1 MLLLDNTLSEES
13 IEEQLSNLDKWF
25 HSASD
30 WFIGFLPRLIT
41 ALIILAIGFIAAKY
55 ITKLIMKTMKKG
67 KVEPTVKSFLGSII
81 NAVLK
86 ILVVICV
93 LGTLGIDMTSIITVL
108 GTATVAIGLALKDS
122 MANIASGVLIIINKP
137 FKVGDYLETEGL
149 DGTVTK
155 IDMMYTTLL
164 SADGK
169 EIILPNSRITSNNI
183 INYNVQNHRR
193 LELHF
198 SISYDDDIA
207 TAKRVIHDI
216 IDVDKRIDSTPEHPL
231 VGVDSHGASGI
242 DLVVKV
248 WCLPENY
255 WALRYDIPER
265 VKYAFDEKG
274 ITIPYDRLEVEL
286 VGSEKNSES
295 NMKGNEQNDTCD

>member
-1 MLLLDNTLSEES
+1 MIFLDNTISEED
-13 IEEQLSNLDKWF
+13 IGEQLSNLEKWLQ
-25 HSASD
+25 SASD
-30 WFIGFLPRLIT
+30 WFLGFLPRLIT
-41 ALIILAIGFIAAKY
+41 AFIVLAVGFIAAKY
-55 ITKLIMKTMKKG
+55 ITKLIIKTMKKG

-81 NAVLK
+81 SAILK
-86 ILVVICV
+86 ILVVICA

-149 DGTVTK
+149 EGTVTK
-155 IDMMYTTLL
+155 IDMMYTTLI

-169 EIILPNSRITSNNI
+169 EIILPNLRITSNNV

-198 SISYDDDIA
+198 SISYDDDIT
-207 TAKRVIHDI
+207 TAKSVIYSI
-216 IDVDKRIDSTPEHPL
+216 IDADERIDDTPDAPL

-242 DLVVKV
+242 DFVVKV
-248 WCLPENY
+248 WCKPENY
-255 WALRYDIPER
+255 WSLRYDIPER
-265 VKYAFDEKG
+265 IKYAFDEKG
-274 ITIPYDRLEVEL
+274 ITIPYNRLEVGL
-286 VGSEKNSES
+286 VNTSKENEVTV
-295 NMKGNEQNDTCD
+295 KGNDEK

>member
-1 MLLLDNTLSEES
+1 MLFLDNTVSEES
-13 IEEQLSNLDKWF
+13 IEEQLSNLDKWL
-25 HSASD
+25 HSAGE
-30 WFIGFLPRLIT
+30 WFLAFLPKLIT
-41 ALIILAIGFIAAKY
+41 ALIILAIGLVAAKY
-55 ITKLIMKTMKKG
+55 ITKLIITTMKKG
-67 KVEPTVKSFLGSII
+67 KVDPTVKSFLSSII
-81 NAVLK
+81 NSILK
-86 ILVVICV
+86 ILVIICA

-122 MANIASGVLIIINKP
+122 MANIASGILIIINKP

-155 IDMMYTTLL
+155 INMMYTTLT

-169 EIILPNSRITSNNI
+169 EIILPNSRVTSNNV

-207 TAKRVIHDI
+207 TAKRVIYDI
-216 IDVDKRIDSTPEHPL
+216 IEADKRIDNTPEPPL

-255 WALRYDIPER
+255 WTLRYDIPER
-265 VKYAFDEKG
+265 VKYAFDEKK
-274 ITIPYDRLEVEL
+274 ITIPYDRLEVGLIDISDDNDKER
-286 VGSEKNSES
+286 KS
-295 NMKGNEQNDTCD
+295 NK